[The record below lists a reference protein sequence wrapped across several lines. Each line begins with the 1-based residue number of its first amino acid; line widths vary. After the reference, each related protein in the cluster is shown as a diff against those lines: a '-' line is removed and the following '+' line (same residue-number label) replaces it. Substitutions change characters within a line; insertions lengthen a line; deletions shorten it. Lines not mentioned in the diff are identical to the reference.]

1 MGDLVSQ
8 PEIEPLGP
16 LYWECG
22 VLTTGPPEK
31 SPNQVSESMGTKIA
45 QGSEGTTYMD
55 QPPSISR
62 AGQESPTKVAGRP
75 TNNMSALWGAQG
87 EPRF

>member
-1 MGDLVSQ
+1 MWHGGFFFFFLFFGCGMGDLVSQ

-45 QGSEGTTYMD
+45 QGARSLITCT
-55 QPPSISR
+55 R
-62 AGQESPTKVAGRP
+62 
-75 TNNMSALWGAQG
+75 
-87 EPRF
+87 